1 MEWVDED
8 VENRAWHLASFV
20 PNNLFR
26 EEGKVCLAREVLVRY
41 GTRKDVKESLMASF
55 SSGGWEGPASLHLQG
70 RREQLLNYKKNENNE
85 NVKLWIDEF
94 ISHLENDIERAK
106 INEERRS
113 F

>member
-41 GTRKDVKESLMASF
+41 GTSVSL
-55 SSGGWEGPASLHLQG
+55 
-70 RREQLLNYKKNENNE
+70 R
-85 NVKLWIDEF
+85 
-94 ISHLENDIERAK
+94 ISRG
-106 INEERRS
+106 
-113 F
+113 